1 MSRSLRMPVMKMLP
15 GMILWLTALIAL
27 APWPAFSQT
36 SPELLA
42 ESFACE
48 RVREV
53 AIRKDSTCDES
64 GFLCEPSASD
74 CESFCTTVAQSC
86 SRFGRS
92 TLRSLSLLVRS
103 EYRELIRLCEGESD
117 STLCRTVL
125 RSAKRRLRNEARQ
138 VSADLQES
146 CGSEEF
152 SDACNQTCRDLSA
165 PLLDCSLAALEASAT
180 TEGVEAA
187 YNPGAG
193 IQGVFSPSDI
203 RPPMTGATAN

>member
-1 MSRSLRMPVMKMLP
+1 MVELR
-15 GMILWLTALIAL
+15 
-27 APWPAFSQT
+27 
-36 SPELLA
+36 
-42 ESFACE
+42 
-48 RVREV
+48 
-53 AIRKDSTCDES
+53 DSKNRRWDITIGSSEATCDGET
-64 GFLCEPSASD
+64 FANEHTFEIDAR
-74 CESFCTTVAQSC
+74 SC

-92 TLRSLSLLVRS
+92 TLRNLSLLVRS

-138 VSADLQES
+138 VSADLRES

-152 SDACNQTCRDLSA
+152 HDACNQTCRDLSA
-165 PLLDCSLAALEASAT
+165 SLPDCSLAALEASAT
-180 TEGVEAA
+180 AEGLEVTDSVIEINVNNWHGGSWIVNEAGEASATTVGVEEA

-193 IQGVFSPSDI
+193 IQGVFKPSDI